1 MYKEMKKIYD
11 DSGNISLFS
20 MAVAY
25 LIDKGSDNVSKITE
39 DQILTLKG
47 NGLMMAEFEQDL
59 VRTAVKLANVIKN
72 NPVALIKFCEVED
85 VFDIEVFTKE

>member
-11 DSGNISLFS
+11 ESGNISLFS

-39 DQILTLKG
+39 GQILTLKG

-72 NPVALIKFCEVED
+72 NPVALVKFCEVED

>member
-1 MYKEMKKIYD
+1 MYKELKKIYD
-11 DSGNISLFS
+11 DSGNIALFS

-25 LIDKGSDNVSKITE
+25 LIDKGSSNVSEITE

-47 NGLMMAEFEQDL
+47 NMLMAAEFEQDL

-72 NPVALIKFCEVED
+72 NPVTLIQFCEVEE
-85 VFDIEVFTKE
+85 VFDTEFFTEK

>member
-72 NPVALIKFCEVED
+72 NPVALVKFCEVED

>member
-1 MYKEMKKIYD
+1 MYKELKKIYD
-11 DSGNISLFS
+11 DPGHAAQFL

-25 LIDKGSDNVSKITE
+25 LIDKGSSNVSEITE

-47 NGLMMAEFEQDL
+47 NGLMTAEFEQDL

-72 NPVALIKFCEVED
+72 NPVALIQFCEVEEI
-85 VFDIEVFTKE
+85 FDTEFFIEE